1 MFPSSADVRRS
12 IAVNAVDVV
21 VLFGLSAVDKGIDA
35 MFASLNTL
43 QRPSLPKDDKFV
55 FHDWVLVRRKG
66 VELGFSDSHYQAGGD
81 RSRWGRGVLLLTQAY
96 FYSGFDDVAPF
107 TGELPYGLAFA
118 DSRTAARAGLSA
130 FEASRHSWRN
140 DTWDVDGYRLGVTYT
155 DSGQRIDRIACRVM
169 AAPIRRKRQVVFPPL
184 ARIVAAFGA
193 DIRSAEFAAL
203 WGGMFGK
210 DELKVAMEDGEIDF
224 TQTFGATLG
233 LAGPESSP
241 LLRSITLHRNR
252 DSESAGWDGEL
263 PSGLDF
269 EDSPETL
276 FRKIPARSVQQSD
289 SALTGHAVWHFD
301 DYTLHVLYSNL
312 DNRLLRIKL
321 IAPGTW
327 KCIDGA

>member
-1 MFPSSADVRRS
+1 MDAKEL
-12 IAVNAVDVV
+12 IAVLGEAANAERVREN
-21 VLFGLSAVDKGIDA
+21 LNA
-35 MFASLNTL
+35 LNTL
-43 QRPSLPKDDKFV
+43 HKPELPADEEFV
-55 FHDWVLVRRKG
+55 YHDWVLVRRG
-66 VELGFSDSHYQAGGD
+66 GIELGFSNSEYHSGANRG
-81 RSRWGRGVLLLTQAY
+81 RWGRGVLLLTQAY